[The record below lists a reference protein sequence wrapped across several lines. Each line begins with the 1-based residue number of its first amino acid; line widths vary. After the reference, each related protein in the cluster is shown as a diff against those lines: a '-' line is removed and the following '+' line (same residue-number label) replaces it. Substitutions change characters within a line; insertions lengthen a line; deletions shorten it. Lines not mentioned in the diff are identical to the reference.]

1 MRTRTKARQRA
12 VEALFEAEQRS
23 VSVNEVLERNPA
35 VNDYAVAIAKVTED
49 NLARVDDV
57 INTYS
62 SDWPINRMPAV
73 DRAILRVA
81 VAELIYEKDLDSSVI
96 ISEAVEISESLST
109 PDSGKFINGLLGN
122 IAAIR
127 ETLGSL

>member
-49 NLARVDDV
+49 NLARVDEV

-62 SDWPINRMPAV
+62 SDWSINRMPAV

-96 ISEAVEISESLST
+96 VSEAVEISESLST

>member
-35 VNDYAVAIAKVTED
+35 VNDYAVAIAKLTEE
-49 NLARVDDV
+49 NIARVDEV

-62 SDWPINRMPAV
+62 SDWPTNRMPAV

>member
-12 VEALFEAEQRS
+12 VEALFEAEQRT
-23 VSVNEVLERNPA
+23 VSVNEVLDRNPA
-35 VNDYAVAIAKVTED
+35 VNDYAVAIAKITEE
-49 NLARVDDV
+49 NLARVDEV

-62 SDWPINRMPAV
+62 SDWPTNRMPAV

-109 PDSGKFINGLLGN
+109 PDSGKFINGVLGN
-122 IAAIR
+122 IASIR

>member
-12 VEALFEAEQRS
+12 GEALFEAEQRS
-23 VSVNEVLERNPA
+23 VSVTEVLDRNPA
-35 VNDYAVAIAKVTED
+35 VNDYAVAIAKVTEE
-49 NLARVDDV
+49 NLARVDEV

-62 SDWPINRMPAV
+62 SDWPTNRMPAV

-81 VAELIYEKDLDSSVI
+81 VAELIYEKDLASSVI

-122 IAAIR
+122 IASIR